1 MRVGRVPTRCFLW
14 QPAQDTRIRRVEANM
29 SSIRK
34 LDPQEPVEAAYYEG
48 YHRGHLDTA
57 KMLSRRSLMYLVIGG
72 FFGTVMMF
80 LVFSTGVLDR
90 LTAEEVV
97 EDPALAQ
104 EKPKDYVNAINWAKQ
119 FTVGIVVDTP
129 DRVVNT
135 RWGLGRIP
143 GQSHVGSGIVLNEQG
158 YILTNAHVIPGDA
171 SRLSVV
177 LDDNMYEARFVGKRD
192 EYDLA
197 VIKIVADELVP
208 ASLGDSDKVEQGDV
222 VVAIGSPYG
231 LFHTATE
238 GIISYVGRRNDNVS
252 TAVRNFLQ
260 TSAAINPGN
269 SGGPLVDMTGRV
281 IGINT
286 WKLRGE
292 ANDGTD
298 GIGFAIPINV
308 ARRVFETIIAGDDT
322 SRDSTISRAPR
333 AISTAVL
340 GVVIESG
347 FRPDAEQ
354 GALVKEVIYGTAA
367 DKAGIRPGDLITRV
381 EGINVDGFDEL
392 RAVLTGHAPGDRINL
407 TYLRNGKAHT
417 IEVVLG
423 E

>member
-1 MRVGRVPTRCFLW
+1 
-14 QPAQDTRIRRVEANM
+14 M
-29 SSIRK
+29 SNIRK

-57 KMLSRRSLMYLVIGG
+57 KMLARRSLMYLVIGG
-72 FFGTVMMF
+72 FFGTVLMF
-80 LVFSTGVLDR
+80 LVFSTGALDR
-90 LTAEEVV
+90 LTAEKVV
-97 EDPALAQ
+97 EDPALSQ
-104 EKPKDYVNAINWAKQ
+104 EKPKDYVNAINWAKRY
-119 FTVGIVVDTP
+119 TVGIVVDTP
-129 DRVVNT
+129 DRVVST
-135 RWGLGRIP
+135 SGGYGRIP
-143 GQSHVGSGIVLNEQG
+143 GQSHVGSGIVLNDQG

-177 LDDNMYEARFVGKRD
+177 LDDNMFEARFVGKRE

-197 VIKIVADELVP
+197 VIKIVADDLVP

-281 IGINT
+281 VGINT
-286 WKLRGE
+286 WKLRDQMQE
-292 ANDGTD
+292 GTD

-308 ARRVFETIIAGDDT
+308 ARRVFDTIIAADDPT
-322 SRDSTISRAPR
+322 RDNTISSVPR

-340 GVVIESG
+340 GVIIDTDL
-347 FRPDAEQ
+347 RPDAEQ
-354 GALVKEVIYGTAA
+354 GALIREVIFGTAA
-367 DKAGIRPGDLITRV
+367 DKAGLRPGDLITRV
-381 EGINVDGFDEL
+381 EGTNVDGFDEL
-392 RAVLTGHAPGDRINL
+392 RAALTSHTPGERIKL
-407 TYLRNGKAHT
+407 TYTRNGVAHT

>member
-1 MRVGRVPTRCFLW
+1 LIFVAHACLRPY
-14 QPAQDTRIRRVEANM
+14 QDMEQTM
-29 SSIRK
+29 STIRK
-34 LDPQEPVEAAYYEG
+34 LDPQEPLEAAYYEG
-48 YHRGHLDTA
+48 YHRGHIDTA
-57 KMLSRRSLMYLVIGG
+57 KMLARRSLMYLLVGG
-72 FFGTVMMF
+72 FFGTVLMF

-90 LTAEEVV
+90 LSAEKVV
-97 EDPALAQ
+97 EDPALTQ
-104 EKPKDYVNAINWAKQ
+104 EKPREYVNAINWAKQ
-119 FTVGIVVDTP
+119 FTVGIVVETP

-135 RWGLGRIP
+135 SRGFGRIP

-177 LDDNMYEARFVGKRD
+177 LDDNMYEARFVGKRS

-197 VIKIVADELVP
+197 VIKIVADGLVP

-286 WKLRGE
+286 WKVRDQSAE
-292 ANDGTD
+292 GTD

-308 ARRVFETIIAGDDT
+308 ARRVYEAIVAADDVGRDDT
-322 SRDSTISRAPR
+322 ISSMPR
-333 AISTAVL
+333 SISTAVL
-340 GVVIESG
+340 GVIIDAG
-347 FRPDAEQ
+347 LRPADEQ
-354 GALVKEVIYGTAA
+354 GALVREVIYGTAA
-367 DKAGIRPGDLITRV
+367 DKAGLRPGDLITRV
-381 EGINVDGFDEL
+381 EGTNVNGFDEL
-392 RAVLTGHAPGDRINL
+392 RTALISHAPGDRIRL
-407 TYLRNGKAHT
+407 TYIRAGSAHT